1 MEGLVFLAVILLV
14 GTLSSVIAM
23 KLKVSNVFFLVFIG
37 MLFGIFEIGNFPKE
51 GIVLITIIGLV
62 MIVFT
67 SAVKIKIKELLKYSP
82 YILKLTVIYF
92 VLSFI
97 FVSIATY
104 FLFDLKSLVVVFL
117 FSSLVY
123 GIDPSVA
130 FTMLADKK
138 GRVSEVLRIEAII
151 NTPLTVIA
159 SLTFLNLLLTTGE
172 LGYRQIS
179 GSFLPFLNQF
189 VYAVFVGVVF
199 GFLIVF
205 ILKKSNLGNL
215 NYIILITSAII
226 TYVLAEYLKGNGIL
240 AVTIFGLIFG
250 NYHFKKKL
258 IYEKFVSIFSD
269 ALRIIVFILLGMI
282 IVLPK
287 DNIFIIKGT
296 FLFLIYLLVRFL
308 AVSISLKEFRL
319 KEKIF
324 MCLNVPKGIDVAV
337 IILMIISGA
346 YSGIGGLTTVVSL
359 SLLFILYSIVL
370 STIATRLEEYFLSYD
385 KDVRKN
391 QRK

>member
-1 MEGLVFLAVILLV
+1 
-14 GTLSSVIAM
+14 
-23 KLKVSNVFFLVFIG
+23 
-37 MLFGIFEIGNFPKE
+37 
-51 GIVLITIIGLV
+51 
-62 MIVFT
+62 
-67 SAVKIKIKELLKYSP
+67 
-82 YILKLTVIYF
+82 
-92 VLSFI
+92 
-97 FVSIATY
+97 
-104 FLFDLKSLVVVFL
+104 
-117 FSSLVY
+117 
-123 GIDPSVA
+123 
-130 FTMLADKK
+130 MLADKK

>member
-1 MEGLVFLAVILLV
+1 M
-14 GTLSSVIAM
+14 
-23 KLKVSNVFFLVFIG
+23 
-37 MLFGIFEIGNFPKE
+37 
-51 GIVLITIIGLV
+51 
-62 MIVFT
+62 
-67 SAVKIKIKELLKYSP
+67 
-82 YILKLTVIYF
+82 
-92 VLSFI
+92 
-97 FVSIATY
+97 
-104 FLFDLKSLVVVFL
+104 FL

-308 AVSISLKEFRL
+308 AVCISLKEFRL
-319 KEKIF
+319 
-324 MCLNVPKGIDVAV
+324 
-337 IILMIISGA
+337 
-346 YSGIGGLTTVVSL
+346 
-359 SLLFILYSIVL
+359 
-370 STIATRLEEYFLSYD
+370 
-385 KDVRKN
+385 
-391 QRK
+391 